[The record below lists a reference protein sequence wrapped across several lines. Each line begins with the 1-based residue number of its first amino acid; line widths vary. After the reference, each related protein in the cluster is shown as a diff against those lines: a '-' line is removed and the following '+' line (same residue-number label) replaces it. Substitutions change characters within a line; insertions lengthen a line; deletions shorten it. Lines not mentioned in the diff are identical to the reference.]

1 MRWKNTLMLWIST
14 LALETIYP
22 ENTKKEIL
30 NILSTKEPLELNQ
43 VEHLSE
49 KEDSSQTYKVKISEL
64 EGGPLRWSKKIIDP
78 TYGNLIGVSQFSS
91 ILKEGFSTDSVQIT
105 ENTIVKSSDSI
116 SIPLIYPELKKYFP
130 EQLDTLL
137 EKAPFSKYK
146 QNKSDHILIVSQCE
160 NGRNAL
166 AYYENWTLKLAT
178 HVSIGTR
185 GNQTPKW
192 RYPLSHDEIFRR
204 SKTYQNAPMPY
215 SLKVFKGIF
224 LHQWRS
230 DGLPRSHGCI
240 RVPWLYQKRIY
251 ENLPKGKATII
262 LEGLYKP
269 TLKTREKDAETLL
282 PPKEL
287 PRSVL
292 IHQILSNDSAWWI
305 PPSLMDPDFLPW
317 SKAINDPQTGRAIN
331 IQAP

>member
-30 NILSTKEPLELNQ
+30 NILFTKEPFELNQ

-116 SIPLIYPELKKYFP
+116 SIALIYPELKKYFP

-215 SLKVFKGIF
+215 SLWIIGGIF
-224 LHQWRS
+224 LHQGRS

-269 TLKTREKDAETLL
+269 TLKAHEKDAETLL

-292 IHQILSNDSAWWI
+292 IHQILSNDSAWGI
-305 PPSLMDPDFLPW
+305 PPSLMDPDFLLW
-317 SKAINDPQTGRAIN
+317 SKTINDPQTGRAIN